1 MLSESN
7 SCLLKR
13 EKRSESEIGTRKS
26 LVVAAYLSSEKKKK
40 GGLYNT
46 CYEQLSDKWI
56 VNRS

>member
-40 GGLYNT
+40 GGYIIPAMNS
-46 CYEQLSDKWI
+46 YPI
-56 VNRS
+56 NG